1 MRQEE
6 FSLGIKSFY
15 EIVEKVIE
23 DNYEMFSILSEDI
36 DMKNNYAEELFE
48 EYKNNGSIE
57 IISTFKYLKANMITN
72 QEYAEQEYGVDE
84 ETFNQFV
91 LISKDLGWDLKNELL
106 ERADDIQIYNM
117 EEREF
122 VTYMLEELQILG
134 EIPEKAL
141 NFIDTNHVWESL
153 LRFDFSEVP
162 NVGYVYTSL

>member
-1 MRQEE
+1 MAHNQ
-6 FSLGIKSFY
+6 KFY
-15 EIVEKVIE
+15 DMVETVIAE
-23 DNYEMFSILSEDI
+23 NYEMFSLIENDETIKLAYADELEEDFETGEYSLI
-36 DMKNNYAEELFE
+36 D
-48 EYKNNGSIE
+48 
-57 IISTFKYLKANMITN
+57 LKSNLKVNMITN
-72 QEYAEQEYGVDE
+72 QEYAEEQYGVDE

-122 VTYMLEELQILG
+122 VTYMIEELQILG
-134 EIPEKAL
+134 DVPDKVM